1 MWASQRRLYSI
12 TWHAA
17 GSPRQKDSS
26 PAPHTHYAKM
36 SSASAGGHPL
46 ELTIQISRRG
56 ETTPRGSG
64 IPGAHASTV
73 TASIEPGS
81 RLSRDQACDSWLWAR
96 AHVRAWA
103 LGQSPLG
110 ALLLAWRL
118 EHGLDVSVTATVG
131 AGRSVAGGGAALERR
146 SLERRRHAA
155 GSPHQRDSSPTPHTH
170 YAKMSSASAGGPQPT
185 TPLNN
190 GRREK
195 PHLPR
200 PRSVPPAPLT
210 LVLSPVPF
218 C

>member
-1 MWASQRRLYSI
+1 MRPP
-12 TWHAA
+12 
-17 GSPRQKDSS
+17 SPLR
-26 PAPHTHYAKM
+26 
-36 SSASAGGHPL
+36 
-46 ELTIQISRRG
+46 SR
-56 ETTPRGSG
+56 
-64 IPGAHASTV
+64 
-73 TASIEPGS
+73 PGS
-81 RLSRDQACDSWLWAR
+81 RLPRHQVCHPWLWAR
-96 AHVRAWA
+96 AHVRASA

-118 EHGLDVSVTATVG
+118 EHGLDVSVTAAVG

-185 TPLNN
+185 PPLNN

-200 PRSVPPAPLT
+200 PRSVPPAPPHPHFKDCPRLLGNEECPHYNCERSSSARRSFSRRPNFRLRHFLRT
-210 LVLSPVPF
+210 IRRECWISASMLRICSRASSSL
-218 C
+218 